1 MENINCLLTPFDLS
15 PKVTDGEHL
24 SVFKLAVFGTCVAEH
39 LVNAGLSN
47 ALPIEHFLMETWID
61 APVQDIRISDY
72 DGLVFH
78 LALRQILEMVDG
90 KGVGDVSYINYPAH
104 EFSLRASEVI
114 KNRID
119 FLINNFAHEKPLFFL
134 SFIEPPQTT
143 KGFFHNN
150 RSDSIYR
157 IVRNINDFLSDYL
170 SSMHNVYFVEVNDIL
185 SYYGLGESADS
196 YFQHFTH
203 GGTFGHDQS
212 EKFYLSLLQRINN
225 ALQTLSLD
233 SPIKMIITDLDNTLW
248 KGVAAEEEDIIPWV
262 HIEGWPIGY
271 IEALLECKRR
281 GILLAICSKNDE
293 LSTIENFRKICDN
306 KIHLEDFFTI
316 KINWK
321 PKSENIKEILAEAN
335 ILPDHV
341 VFIDDNPLEIEEVT
355 RVFPTIRTLSVPQ
368 QRWRN
373 VLLHSPQT
381 QNTVLSAE
389 GQNKTELLKA
399 KIVRD
404 KISSSMDRDT
414 FLTSLDLRIK
424 FTNICHSND
433 AYFARALELL
443 NKTNQFN
450 TTGKRWTESELTQFF
465 LQDGAKICA
474 ANVQDRLANH
484 GLTAVAIVSDK
495 TIFQVVLSCRVF
507 GLGIETALLHRLM
520 KSILS
525 DRGDSVTAYLNDTGR
540 NASCRNFYLDHG
552 FKLQETNDS
561 GTQKW
566 LGNDL
571 PAEPSWIQIRGDE

>member
-1 MENINCLLTPFDLS
+1 MVNIDCLLAPTDLS
-15 PKVTDGEHL
+15 PKTTDKDHL
-24 SVFKLAVFGTCVAEH
+24 SCFKLAVFGTCVAEH
-39 LVNAGLSN
+39 LVNAGLSID
-47 ALPIEHFLMETWID
+47 LPIEHFLMETWID
-61 APVQDIRISDY
+61 APVQDISISDY

-90 KGVGDVSYINYPAH
+90 KGVGDVSYINYKAH
-104 EFSLRASEVI
+104 EFSLRANEII

-119 FLINNFAHEKPLFFL
+119 FLINNFAHKKPLFFL

-170 SSMHNVYFVEVNDIL
+170 ASIHNAYFVEVNDIL
-185 SYYGLGESADS
+185 SYYGSGESADS
-196 YFQHFTH
+196 YYQHFAH
-203 GGTFGHDQS
+203 GGTFGHEQS

-248 KGVAAEEEDIIPWV
+248 KGVAAEEEDIIPWM

-281 GILLAICSKNDE
+281 GIILAVCSKNDE
-293 LSTIENFRKICDN
+293 LTTIENFRKICDN
-306 KIHLEDFFTI
+306 KIQIEDFFSL

-321 PKSENIKEILAEAN
+321 PKSENIKEILEEAN
-335 ILPDHV
+335 IMADNAI
-341 VFIDDNPLEIEEVT
+341 FIDDNPLEIEDVT
-355 RVFPTIRTLSVPQ
+355 RVFPTMRTLSVPQ

-389 GQNKTELLKA
+389 SQNKTELLKA
-399 KIVRD
+399 KVVRD
-404 KISSSMDRDT
+404 KISSSMDRDS
-414 FLTSLDLRIK
+414 FLKSLDLRVNI
-424 FTNICHSND
+424 TNIRNSNHSQ
-433 AYFARALELL
+433 FSRALELL

-450 TTGKRWTESELTQFF
+450 TTGKRWSESDLAHIF
-465 LQDGAKICA
+465 LEGGATIFA

-484 GLTAVAIVSDK
+484 GLTAVAIVSDN

-507 GLGIETALLHRLM
+507 GLGIETVLLHRLM
-520 KSILS
+520 NLILS
-525 DRGDSVTAYLNDTGR
+525 ARADPVIAYLNDTGR

-552 FKLQETNDS
+552 FKLQENNES
-561 GTQKW
+561 RTQKW
-566 LGNDL
+566 LGSDI
-571 PAEPSWIQIRGDE
+571 PAEPSWIQIVYDE